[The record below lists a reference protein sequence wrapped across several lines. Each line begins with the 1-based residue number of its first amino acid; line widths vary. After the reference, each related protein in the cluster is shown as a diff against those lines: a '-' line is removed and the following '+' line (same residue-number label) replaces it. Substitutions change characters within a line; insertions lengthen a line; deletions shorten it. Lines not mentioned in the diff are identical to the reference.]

1 MTNSRT
7 NATVLNTVDSE
18 RYLKLQTAKLDH
30 GFYNIIDG
38 ERSVSGGRL
47 AVIDPATGQSLA
59 TVPDI
64 DRDGLER
71 AISAARGAFPAWS
84 STPYSA
90 RKAVIVEIVHVIEQ
104 HMGELSALLTSEHG
118 HPAAGAKWEIEWLT
132 KSYGPALY
140 QMDLPNEENE
150 MEQVGHVVKRYLPL
164 GVVCAISP
172 WNLPVLLSFVKVLPA
187 LLTGNTVVLKPS
199 PLAEDNEGNLW
210 IGTDTS
216 LVRWKPGFTHVWELP
231 GLRSNQGM
239 DGVTSLAAPPQ
250 GSLWL
255 AVAGTGPGLG
265 LQRLVSGVPKSF
277 RIPGFD
283 GSTVD
288 VETLLLDRSSALWIG
303 TYDQG
308 IYRIHGDDVDHFAS
322 ADGLSGDRVY
332 HFCEDREGNIWV
344 ATSGGVDNF
353 RDLPVATF
361 SKREGLGSEVDGVLA
376 ARDGTLWVA
385 TSGALVALRQ
395 DRASVI
401 DVRESGRPRQVTSIF
416 EDHAGRLWVGADNS
430 LLIYQDGRFTGI
442 DSRDG
447 KPIGMAYGLA
457 EDMNRNMFVLA
468 QRPPMA
474 LLRIRDRRA
483 EEELDLSKSLQA
495 RRVAADPSGGLW
507 LGLVNGDLAQYRN
520 GRTETFHFSHRI
532 SSSVDQVTVNPDGT
546 VLGATAFGLIGWKS
560 GRQQVLTA
568 RNGLPCDGVY
578 AFVSDNQGDIWL
590 YMNCGLVEISKE
602 DLQRW
607 WEHPETTVQYKLF
620 DVLDGALPG
629 SVPFNG
635 AARTTDGRL
644 WFANGLELQ
653 MINPAHLIENSILPP
668 VHIEEVI
675 ADRKAYS
682 PDGDVHLPALTRN
695 LEIGYTALSFAVPKR
710 VRFRYKLDGRDA
722 EWQEPNTRRQA
733 FYTDLGPGR
742 YRFRVIACNN
752 DGLWNEVGAT
762 LNFSIAPAW
771 YQTIWFQSL
780 SAALSLFLLW
790 SLYRFRVRQIA
801 ATLSSRFDERLAER
815 TRLARELHD
824 TFLQTVQGSKM
835 VADDALDVGA
845 DETRMRAALEKL
857 SGWLGQAV
865 EEGRAA
871 LHSLRV
877 STIEKNHLSEALQRA
892 TENHQ
897 IPSSM
902 TVAFCVIGDAR
913 DVHPIVRDEV
923 YRIGYEAIRNAAAH
937 SRASRLE
944 IDLRYASDLS
954 LRIKDNGL
962 GIDPAFS
969 DQGRPGHFG
978 LQGMRERAAG
988 IHSKLTIVSSANA
1001 GTEVTLVVPGDVVYR
1016 NVHPSFVKRLK
1027 EAMRRLFGSSK
1038 VNGV

>member
-1 MTNSRT
+1 M
-7 NATVLNTVDSE
+7 
-18 RYLKLQTAKLDH
+18 YF
-30 GFYNIIDG
+30 G
-38 ERSVSGGRL
+38 
-47 AVIDPATGQSLA
+47 
-59 TVPDI
+59 
-64 DRDGLER
+64 
-71 AISAARGAFPAWS
+71 
-84 STPYSA
+84 
-90 RKAVIVEIVHVIEQ
+90 
-104 HMGELSALLTSEHG
+104 
-118 HPAAGAKWEIEWLT
+118 
-132 KSYGPALY
+132 
-140 QMDLPNEENE
+140 
-150 MEQVGHVVKRYLPL
+150 
-164 GVVCAISP
+164 
-172 WNLPVLLSFVKVLPA
+172 
-187 LLTGNTVVLKPS
+187 
-199 PLAEDNEGNLW
+199 
-210 IGTDTS
+210 DT
-216 LVRWKPGFTHVWELP
+216 T
-231 GLRSNQGM
+231 
-239 DGVTSLAAPPQ
+239 
-250 GSLWL
+250 
-255 AVAGTGPGLG
+255 
-265 LQRLVSGVPKSF
+265 
-277 RIPGFD
+277 
-283 GSTVD
+283 
-288 VETLLLDRSSALWIG
+288 
-303 TYDQG
+303 
-308 IYRIHGDDVDHFAS
+308 
-322 ADGLSGDRVY
+322 
-332 HFCEDREGNIWV
+332 
-344 ATSGGVDNF
+344 
-353 RDLPVATF
+353 
-361 SKREGLGSEVDGVLA
+361 
-376 ARDGTLWVA
+376 
-385 TSGALVALRQ
+385 
-395 DRASVI
+395 
-401 DVRESGRPRQVTSIF
+401 
-416 EDHAGRLWVGADNS
+416 
-430 LLIYQDGRFTGI
+430 
-442 DSRDG
+442 
-447 KPIGMAYGLA
+447 
-457 EDMNRNMFVLA
+457 
-468 QRPPMA
+468 
-474 LLRIRDRRA
+474 
-483 EEELDLSKSLQA
+483 
-495 RRVAADPSGGLW
+495 
-507 LGLVNGDLAQYRN
+507 LAQYRN

-532 SSSVDQVTVNPDGT
+532 SSSVDQVTANPDGT

-560 GRQQVLTA
+560 GRQQILTA

-590 YMNCGLVEISKE
+590 YMNCGLVEISNE

-675 ADRKAYS
+675 ADRKAYF
-682 PDGDVHLPALTRN
+682 PAGDVHLPALTRN

-771 YQTIWFQSL
+771 YQTIWFRSL
-780 SAALSLFLLW
+780 SAALSLLLLW

-801 ATLSSRFDERLAER
+801 AALSARFDERLAER

-877 STIEKNHLSEALQRA
+877 STLEKNHLSEALQRA

-897 IPSSM
+897 ISPSM
-902 TVAFCVIGDAR
+902 TVAFCVIGNAR

-969 DQGRPGHFG
+969 DQGKPGHFG
-978 LQGMRERAAG
+978 LQGMRERAAS

-1001 GTEVTLVVPGDVVYR
+1001 GTEVTLLVPGDVVYR
-1016 NVHPSFVKRLK
+1016 NAHPPMVERFK
-1027 EAMRRLFGSSK
+1027 EATRRLFGSSK
-1038 VNGV
+1038 INGV